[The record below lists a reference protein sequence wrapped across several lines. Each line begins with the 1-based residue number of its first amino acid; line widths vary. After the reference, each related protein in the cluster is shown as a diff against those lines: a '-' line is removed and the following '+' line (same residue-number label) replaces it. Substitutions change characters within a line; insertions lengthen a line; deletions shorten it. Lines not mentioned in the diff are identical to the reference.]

1 MLSSLHR
8 WGSIAVAATAIQLAS
23 CTARTLPLPPPDLDP
38 LVAPNA
44 QGLVL
49 VTGMSQEGAAVAVLN
64 ESTGNGVIVT
74 SPMKGCDHA
83 CRFQASIAAKSG
95 DTLRVWQFYETSSTR
110 DLKVPK

>member
-1 MLSSLHR
+1 VAVSAMALS
-8 WGSIAVAATAIQLAS
+8 LAS

-49 VTGMSQEGAAVAVLN
+49 VTGMCQEGAAVAVLN
-64 ESTGNGVIVT
+64 ESTNTGVIVT
-74 SPMKGCDHA
+74 SPMKNCDHS
-83 CRFQASIAAKSG
+83 CRFEASIAAKSG
-95 DTLRVWQFYETSSTR
+95 DRLRIWQFYETTSTA